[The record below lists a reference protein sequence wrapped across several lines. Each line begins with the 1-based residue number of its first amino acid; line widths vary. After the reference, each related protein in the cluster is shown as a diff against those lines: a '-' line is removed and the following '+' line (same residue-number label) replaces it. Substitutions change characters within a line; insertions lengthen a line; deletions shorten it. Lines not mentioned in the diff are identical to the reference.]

1 MNLSLIIL
9 ICAIIAG
16 LSIFGIRFYEFH
28 SGKLFL
34 SREKRMKIEYKVVT
48 FYQSVMALIH
58 IILHNTKIFFKE
70 LPTITAHI
78 MHFYWRKFSK
88 KVDEFFLKIRHK
100 K

>member
-9 ICAIIAG
+9 VLAVIAA

-28 SGKLFL
+28 SGRLLL
-34 SREKRMKIEYKVVT
+34 SREKRIKLESKVTSFYKRTVEK
-48 FYQSVMALIH
+48 FSNFSH
-58 IILHNTKIFFKE
+58 HTKIFFKE
-70 LPTITAHI
+70 LPITTAHI